1 MKDMKIST
9 RLMLGFALMCALML
23 ALGAVA
29 LWEGGKLESG
39 FGVVV
44 EQDMPRLEMISGIDE
59 QLSEIAIDQRDAL
72 LVQTPEGYQQAKQR
86 LLEARNKIRELMQRL
101 KTSLIDP
108 RGRAL
113 HEAIAAQRVKYIAG
127 QDEFFALMD
136 KGNGGSARDYLD
148 SDLRPLLASY
158 MKAVAELK
166 DFQKELLGRSVDAAH
181 QSARSLQTSV
191 WAAAAIALVLAIIL
205 ALWII
210 RAITNP
216 LRRAVSVAQAVAE
229 GDLTVQVDARGKSET
244 AQLLHAL
251 GQMLESLRR
260 VVGQVRDGS
269 GSVASASGQI
279 AQANMDLSSRTEEQ
293 ASALEE
299 TAASMEQLNSTVRQN
314 ADNAQQANQLARSAS
329 EVAERGGSAVGEAV
343 NTMQGISESSR
354 KIADIIQVID
364 SIAFQT
370 NILALN
376 AAVEAARAGEQGRGF
391 AVVASEVRALAGRSA
406 EAAREIKALITDSVQ
421 RIESGTAQ
429 VNSAGETMQE
439 VVQAIHRV
447 TDLMGEI
454 SAASHEQS
462 QGVGQV
468 GEAVSQMDQ
477 VTQQNASLVEEMAA
491 AAASLEGQAQEL
503 VKAVQTFKLDE
514 SRALAQPPA
523 QTHKEVRLAKAT
535 PPKSLARKAEPRPEP
550 KATPARAAPKKLTT
564 SAREREAVTEGG
576 DWEGF

>member
-9 RLMLGFALMCALML
+9 RLMLGFALMCVLIVLM
-23 ALGAVA
+23 GAVA
-29 LWEGGKLESG
+29 LVQGGKLKSG
-39 FGVVV
+39 FDAVALKFI
-44 EQDMPRLEMISGIDE
+44 PRAGMVGQIQAESSL
-59 QLSEIAIDQRDAL
+59 IAISQRDAVL
-72 LVQTPEGYQQAKQR
+72 ADTPEGYRQAKQKNLASR
-86 LLEARNKIRELMQRL
+86 QKVGEMMERL
-101 KTSLIDP
+101 KVEIRHP
-108 RGRAL
+108 RGLELHAAITRARS
-113 HEAIAAQRVKYIAG
+113 QYVAG
-127 QDEFFALMD
+127 QDEIFSMLE
-136 KGNGGSARDYLD
+136 KGDAGSARVYVNQT
-148 SDLRPLLASY
+148 LRPRYDAY
-158 MKAVAELK
+158 IKAVQALK
-166 DFQKELLGRSVDAAH
+166 EFQDGLLDQSVKETHAH
-181 QSARSLQTSV
+181 VEALSFSV
-191 WAAAAIALVLAIIL
+191 WIAIAVALIVAVLL

-210 RAITNP
+210 RAITRP
-216 LRRAVSVAQAVAE
+216 LRQAVSVAEAVAA
-229 GDLTVQVDARGKSET
+229 GDLTVQVDASGKSET

-251 GQMLESLRR
+251 GQMLASLRK

-314 ADNAQQANQLARSAS
+314 ADNAQQANQLAKSAS
-329 EVAERGGSAVGEAV
+329 EVAERGGAAVGEAV
-343 NTMQGISESSR
+343 HTMQGISESSR

-406 EAAREIKALITDSVQ
+406 EAAKEIKALITDSVQ
-421 RIESGTAQ
+421 RVESGTVQ
-429 VNSAGETMQE
+429 VNTAGETMQE

-503 VKAVQTFKLDE
+503 VEAVQTFKLDE

-523 QTHKEVRLAKAT
+523 QAHKEVRLAQAA
-535 PPKSLARKAEPRPEP
+535 PPKPLARKTEPRPEP
-550 KATPARAAPKKLTT
+550 KAVPARTASTKPTI
-564 SAREREAVTEGG
+564 SARAPEAVTEGG
-576 DWEGF
+576 DWESY